1 MVVIEEE
8 ELEAMIL
15 NSRAVTPRDAML
27 ARCNITRREVVAK
40 ESRGEETGTPR
51 GSITPREGA
60 LSKCRITANAVYSP
74 ASSTA
79 IARNRYIRRFS
90 YNCTTQYSR
99 SNLRPTGFFDP
110 IPETPP
116 WPLSPLSS
124 TASRTSITSIGSYV

>member
-1 MVVIEEE
+1 MVREEE
-8 ELEAMIL
+8 RLEAMIL

-27 ARCNITRREVVAK
+27 ARCNITREVVAK
-40 ESRGEETGTPR
+40 ESREEMRTPR

-60 LSKCRITANAVYSP
+60 LSKCKITANAACSP

-79 IARNRYIRRFS
+79 IARNGYIRRFS

-99 SNLRPTGFFDP
+99 SNLRHTGFFDP

-116 WPLSPLSS
+116 WNSPLSS
-124 TASRTSITSIGSYV
+124 TPSRTSITSLGSYV

>member
-1 MVVIEEE
+1 MVREEE
-8 ELEAMIL
+8 RLEAMIL

-40 ESRGEETGTPR
+40 EEVRTPR

-60 LSKCRITANAVYSP
+60 LSKCKITANAAYSP

-79 IARNRYIRRFS
+79 IARNGYIRRFS

-99 SNLRPTGFFDP
+99 SNLRHTGFFDP

-116 WPLSPLSS
+116 WNSPLLS
-124 TASRTSITSIGSYV
+124 TPSRTSITSIGSYV

>member
-1 MVVIEEE
+1 MVREEE
-8 ELEAMIL
+8 ERLEAMIL

-40 ESRGEETGTPR
+40 EGREEVRTPR

-60 LSKCRITANAVYSP
+60 LSKCKITANAAYSP

-79 IARNRYIRRFS
+79 IARNGYIRRFS

-99 SNLRPTGFFDP
+99 SNLRHTGFFDP

-116 WPLSPLSS
+116 WNSPLSS
-124 TASRTSITSIGSYV
+124 TPSRTSITSIGSYV

>member
-1 MVVIEEE
+1 MVREEE
-8 ELEAMIL
+8 ERLEAMIL

-40 ESRGEETGTPR
+40 ESREEMRTPR

-60 LSKCRITANAVYSP
+60 LSKCKITANAAYSP

-79 IARNRYIRRFS
+79 IARNGYIRRFS